1 MRCAEPHL
9 KGVISVDK
17 PLKGK
22 DYVSLTD
29 YSASDFQ
36 YLIELAAELKKK
48 QKDGTPHKLLE
59 GKTLAMI
66 FQKASTRTRVSF
78 EVAMYHL
85 GGLGLFLSANEL
97 QIGRGEP
104 VQDTAR
110 ILASY
115 CEGILIRTFS
125 HQEVL
130 NLAKYSNVPVINGLT
145 DDEHPTQ
152 ALADLLTAYEEF
164 GALKGRRLAFIGD
177 GNNVAVSLMHACA
190 LTGMEIVLACPQ
202 NYRPVEKAID
212 EFEKMKQ
219 PGAGL
224 KIVEDPKAAAAG
236 ADILYTDVWA
246 SMGQEQESQARM
258 EALKGYQINS
268 ALLKLAKPS
277 AIVMHC
283 LPAHRGEEITD
294 EAMECGQ
301 SRIFQEAENRM
312 HAHKAILAALL

>member
-1 MRCAEPHL
+1 MN
-9 KGVISVDK
+9 S

-29 YSASDFQ
+29 YTAQEFQ
-36 YLIELAAELKKK
+36 FLLDLAIELKDK
-48 QKDGTPHKLLE
+48 QKRGVPHTLLQ

-85 GGLGLFLSANEL
+85 GGLGMFLSANDL

-115 CEGILIRTFS
+115 SEGILIRTYS

-130 NLAKYSNVPVINGLT
+130 QLAKYSKVPVINGLT
-145 DDEHPTQ
+145 DEEHPTQ
-152 ALADLLTAYEEF
+152 ALADMLTIYENF
-164 GALKGRRLAFIGD
+164 GELKGKRLAYFGD

-190 LTGMEIVLACPQ
+190 LVGMEIVLACPSG
-202 NYRPVEKAID
+202 YTPPEKAIK
-212 EFEKMKQ
+212 EYEAMKS
-219 PGAGL
+219 PGSSL
-224 KIVEDPKAAAAG
+224 TITDDPALAASG
-236 ADILYTDVWA
+236 ADVLYTDVWA
-246 SMGQEQESQARM
+246 SMGQEG
-258 EALKGYQINS
+258 EAAKRIAALRDYQVND
-268 ALLKLAKPS
+268 ALLKLAKAD
-277 AIVMHC
+277 AIVLHC
-283 LPAHRGEEITD
+283 LPAHREEEIT
-294 EAMECGQ
+294 EAVIEGPQ
-301 SRIFQEAENRM
+301 SRVFQEGENRM

>member
-1 MRCAEPHL
+1 MDTL
-9 KGVISVDK
+9 LNTT
-17 PLKGK
+17 LKGK
-22 DYVSLTD
+22 DYISLSD
-29 YSASDFQ
+29 YSPSEFQ
-36 YLIELAAELKKK
+36 YLLDLAVELKAK
-48 QKDGTPHKLLE
+48 QKKGIAHTLQQ

-85 GGLGLFLSANEL
+85 GGLGMFLSANDL

-104 VQDTAR
+104 IQDTAR

-115 CEGILIRTFS
+115 SEGILIRTFS

-130 NLAKYSNVPVINGLT
+130 DLAHYANVPVINGLT
-145 DDEHPTQ
+145 DNEHPTQ
-152 ALADLLTAYEEF
+152 ALADMLTVYEEF
-164 GALKGRRLAFIGD
+164 GSLKGKRMAFFGD
-177 GNNVAVSLMHACA
+177 ANNVATSLIHASA
-190 LTGMEIVLACPQ
+190 LAGMELVLACPSG
-202 NYRPVEKAID
+202 YRPGDKVMAD
-212 EFEKMKQ
+212 YEKMKQ
-219 PGAGL
+219 PGASL
-224 KIVEDPKAAAAG
+224 TVVDDPKAAAEG

-246 SMGQEQESQARM
+246 SMGQEKEAQARLQ
-258 EALKGYQINS
+258 ALQGYQVDA

-294 EAMECGQ
+294 EVMECGQ
-301 SRIFQEAENRM
+301 SRVFEEGENRL

>member
-1 MRCAEPHL
+1 MN
-9 KGVISVDK
+9 S

-29 YSASDFQ
+29 YTAQEFQ
-36 YLIELAAELKKK
+36 FLLDLAIELKDK
-48 QKDGTPHKLLE
+48 QKRGVPHTLLQ

-85 GGLGLFLSANEL
+85 GGLGMFLSANDL

-115 CEGILIRTFS
+115 SEGILIRTYS

-130 NLAKYSNVPVINGLT
+130 QLAKYSKVPVINGLT
-145 DDEHPTQ
+145 DEEHPTQ
-152 ALADLLTAYEEF
+152 ALADMLTIYENF
-164 GALKGRRLAFIGD
+164 GELKGKRLAYFGD

-190 LTGMEIVLACPQ
+190 LVGMEIVLACPSG
-202 NYRPVEKAID
+202 YTPPEKAIK
-212 EFEKMKQ
+212 EYEAMKS
-219 PGAGL
+219 PGSSL
-224 KIVEDPKAAAAG
+224 TITDDPALAASG
-236 ADILYTDVWA
+236 ADVLYTDVWA
-246 SMGQEQESQARM
+246 SMGQEGEAAKRIA
-258 EALKGYQINS
+258 ALKDYQVND
-268 ALLKLAKPS
+268 ALLKLAKAD
-277 AIVMHC
+277 AIVLHC
-283 LPAHRGEEITD
+283 LPAHREEEIT
-294 EAMECGQ
+294 EAVIEGPQ
-301 SRIFQEAENRM
+301 SRVFQEGENRM

>member
-1 MRCAEPHL
+1 M
-9 KGVISVDK
+9 DK

-29 YSASDFQ
+29 YSASEFQ
-36 YLIELAAELKKK
+36 YLIDLAIDLKDKRKK
-48 QKDGTPHKLLE
+48 GVPHALLQ

-85 GGLGLFLSANEL
+85 GGLGLFLSSNDL

-104 VQDTAR
+104 IQDTAR

-125 HQEVL
+125 HQDVI
-130 NLAKYSNVPVINGLT
+130 NLARYADVPVINGLT

-152 ALADLLTAYEEF
+152 ALADMMTIYEEF
-164 GALKGRRLAFIGD
+164 GGLKGRRLAFIGD
-177 GNNVAVSLMHACA
+177 GNNVAASLMHACA
-190 LTGMEIVLACPQ
+190 LAGMEIVLASPD
-202 NYRPVEKAID
+202 NYRPSGKAAE

-219 PGAGL
+219 PGAAL
-224 KIVEDPKAAAAG
+224 TIVADPYAAAAG
-236 ADILYTDVWA
+236 ADVLYTDVWT
-246 SMGQEQESQARM
+246 SMGQEKESQARL
-258 EALKGYQINS
+258 EALKGYQIDS
-268 ALLKLAKPS
+268 ALLKAAKPA

-283 LPAHRGEEITD
+283 LPAHREEEITD
-294 EAMECGQ
+294 EVLEGGQ
-301 SRIFQEAENRM
+301 SRVFAEAENRM

>member
-1 MRCAEPHL
+1 M
-9 KGVISVDK
+9 DT
-17 PLKGK
+17 PLKGR
-22 DYVSLTD
+22 DYLSLTD
-29 YSASDFQ
+29 YSPSEFQ
-36 YLIELAAELKKK
+36 YLIDLAVELKEK
-48 QKDGTPHKLLE
+48 QKAGIPHALHQ

-85 GGLGLFLSANEL
+85 GGLGLFLSANDL

-104 VQDTAR
+104 IQDTAR

-130 NLAKYSNVPVINGLT
+130 DLAKYADKPVINGLT

-152 ALADLLTAYEEF
+152 ALADLMTVYEEF
-164 GALKGRRLAFIGD
+164 GGLKGKRLAFIGD
-177 GNNVAVSLMHACA
+177 GNNVAASLMHACA
-190 LTGMEIVLACPQ
+190 LTGMEIVLACPE
-202 NYRPVEKAID
+202 NYRPGEKAIG

-219 PGAGL
+219 PGACL
-224 KIVEDPKAAAAG
+224 TIVDDPKSAATG
-236 ADILYTDVWA
+236 ADVLYTDVWA
-246 SMGQEQESQARM
+246 SMGQEKESQARL
-258 EALKGYQINS
+258 EALKGYQIDA
-268 ALLKLAKPS
+268 ALLKLAKPE

-294 EAMECGQ
+294 EVMECGQ
-301 SRIFQEAENRM
+301 SRIFREGENRM
-312 HAHKAILAALL
+312 HAHKAILAAVL

>member
-1 MRCAEPHL
+1 MN
-9 KGVISVDK
+9 S

-29 YSASDFQ
+29 YTAQEFQ
-36 YLIELAAELKKK
+36 FLLDLAIELKDK
-48 QKDGTPHKLLE
+48 QKRGVPHTLLQ

-85 GGLGLFLSANEL
+85 GGLGMFLSANDL

-115 CEGILIRTFS
+115 SEGILIRTYS

-130 NLAKYSNVPVINGLT
+130 RLAKYSKVPVINGLT
-145 DDEHPTQ
+145 DEEHPTQ
-152 ALADLLTAYEEF
+152 ALADMLTIYENF
-164 GALKGRRLAFIGD
+164 GELKGKRLAYFGD

-190 LTGMEIVLACPQ
+190 LVGMEIVLACPSG
-202 NYRPVEKAID
+202 YTPPEKAIK
-212 EFEKMKQ
+212 EYEAMKS
-219 PGAGL
+219 PGSSL
-224 KIVEDPKAAAAG
+224 TITDDPALAASG
-236 ADILYTDVWA
+236 ADVLYTDVWA
-246 SMGQEQESQARM
+246 SMGQEGEAAKRIA
-258 EALKGYQINS
+258 ALKDYQVND
-268 ALLKLAKPS
+268 ALMKHAKAD
-277 AIVMHC
+277 AIVLHC
-283 LPAHRGEEITD
+283 LPAHREEEIT
-294 EAMECGQ
+294 EAVIEGPQ
-301 SRIFQEAENRM
+301 SRVFQEGENRM

>member
-1 MRCAEPHL
+1 MD
-9 KGVISVDK
+9 S

-22 DYVSLTD
+22 DYLSLTD
-29 YSASDFQ
+29 YSAAEFQ
-36 YLIELAAELKKK
+36 YLLDLAVELKDK
-48 QKDGTPHKLLE
+48 QKRGLPHASLP

-85 GGLGLFLSANEL
+85 GGLGMFLSANDL

-110 ILASY
+110 VLASY
-115 CEGILIRTFS
+115 SEGILIRTFS

-130 NLAKYSNVPVINGLT
+130 DLAKYSDKPVINGLT

-152 ALADLLTAYEEF
+152 ALADLLTVYEEF
-164 GALKGRRLAFIGD
+164 GELKGKKLAFIGD

-190 LTGMEIVLACPQ
+190 LAGMEIAVASPSG
-202 NYRPVEKAID
+202 YGPSGKAI
-212 EFEKMKQ
+212 EEYEKMKQ
-219 PGAGL
+219 PGSALTLG
-224 KIVEDPKAAAAG
+224 EDPQAAAAG
-236 ADILYTDVWA
+236 AHVLYTDVWA
-246 SMGQEQESQARM
+246 SMGQEAESKARL
-258 EALKGYQINS
+258 EALKGYTVDA
-268 ALLKLAKPS
+268 ALLRQADPS
-277 AIVMHC
+277 AVVMHC
-283 LPAHRGEEITD
+283 LPAHRGEEISD

-301 SRIFQEAENRM
+301 SRVFQEAENRM